1 MIDHSWA
8 NNALSCSIK
17 RFQILLY
24 ETRTNVMLDK
34 GEIGRDYWDRVMREK
49 ETAHKLNSIS
59 FNYNLYFNYG
69 Y

>member
-24 ETRTNVMLDK
+24 ETRTSVMLDK
-34 GEIGRDYWDRVMREK
+34 GEIGRDYWNRIMREK
-49 ETAHKLNSIS
+49 ETARKLNNIS
-59 FNYNLYFNYG
+59 FNYNLHFNYD